1 MCHSDL
7 TVDVMPGP
15 DTFSFM
21 SPKNVMP
28 DAASNPQRE
37 APADGKTILVVSN
50 KTPAA
55 HAPRILSSQK
65 SSEQDRLT

>member
-1 MCHSDL
+1 MALSVAPYCFSGLCHSDL

-37 APADGKTILVVSN
+37 APADGRPTS
-50 KTPAA
+50 
-55 HAPRILSSQK
+55 LSSWQI
-65 SSEQDRLT
+65 